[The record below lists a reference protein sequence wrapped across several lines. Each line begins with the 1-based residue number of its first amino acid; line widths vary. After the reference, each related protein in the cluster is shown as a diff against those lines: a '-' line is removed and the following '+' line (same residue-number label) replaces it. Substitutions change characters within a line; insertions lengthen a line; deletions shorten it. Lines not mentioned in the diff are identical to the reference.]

1 MRHFQ
6 VKAGDIFSDV
16 KAADLAA
23 AASVEA
29 TNSGS
34 SCILS
39 KELGILYSI

>member
-6 VKAGDIFSDV
+6 VKASEQVDIFSDV
-16 KAADLAA
+16 RAADLAV

-29 TNSGS
+29 KNSGS

-39 KELGILYSI
+39 K